1 MNSID
6 PKASSDKEN
15 KSSSDLPSL
24 SPEIPPSPPTA
35 ENPYKCRHHKTP
47 WWKIVLDFGTFFA
60 VLGAFVAA
68 AIYACIAA
76 RQLTAMN
83 KTYDEIQKQTA
94 FQRQQMVGIQGAVV
108 EVGPVWNATTQV
120 LTISLANANQTGV
133 SGIVSNFKAKVQRK
147 MWPKEQPI
155 GDPFLIELPNPEIT
169 ILKGGQFTIDKG
181 LPWPLPPQLKN
192 QNFWPGKEVVTL
204 EGSYTYD
211 DGFGDLHPYKFC
223 YLWTAPWN
231 LTMPPPNGGGWSGG
245 QWSGGKRGCPSVQEK
260 LTSFWG
266 SKNTSRK
273 LRPNRIDSPVTVVG
287 PQF

>member
-47 WWKIVLDFGTFFA
+47 KWKIVLDFGTFFA

-83 KTYDEIQKQTA
+83 KTYDEIQKQ
-94 FQRQQMVGIQGAVV
+94 
-108 EVGPVWNATTQV
+108 P
-120 LTISLANANQTGV
+120 
-133 SGIVSNFKAKVQRK
+133 
-147 MWPKEQPI
+147 
-155 GDPFLIELPNPEIT
+155 
-169 ILKGGQFTIDKG
+169 
-181 LPWPLPPQLKN
+181 
-192 QNFWPGKEVVTL
+192 
-204 EGSYTYD
+204 
-211 DGFGDLHPYKFC
+211 
-223 YLWTAPWN
+223 
-231 LTMPPPNGGGWSGG
+231 
-245 QWSGGKRGCPSVQEK
+245 
-260 LTSFWG
+260 SFWG

-273 LRPNRIDSPVTVVG
+273 LRPNRIDSPVTAVG
-287 PQF
+287 PQV